1 MTPLTPLPLLARARA
16 VLRIGDMV
24 YNIGMENAEKK
35 RVAILIDG
43 GNFYKKIR
51 KDGLIPKGTRFDY
64 VKFAKF
70 LAQDRPIVSK
80 AYYIGIVRNFDN
92 TAKSQKMVESQQKL
106 LTGLEND
113 GYEIKRG
120 KIVYDNDIREK
131 GVDVQIAID
140 LVIGAVENCFDTAI
154 IVSSDT
160 DLLPAIKYIKSKGK
174 SVEYVGFENAPSA
187 GMIKESNVR
196 ILLLKEQIESLRQ
209 NPQPVK

>member
-1 MTPLTPLPLLARARA
+1 
-16 VLRIGDMV
+16 
-24 YNIGMENAEKK
+24 MEKAEKN

-51 KDGLIPKGTRFDY
+51 RDGLIPKGTRFDY

-70 LAQDRPIVSK
+70 LANSRPVVSK
-80 AYYIGIVRNFDN
+80 RYYIGIVRNFDN
-92 TAKSQKMVESQQKL
+92 TARSQQMVESQQKL

-113 GYEIKRG
+113 GYEIRKG

-140 LVIGAVENCFDTAI
+140 LVIDAAEDRYDTAI

-160 DLLPAIKYIKSKGK
+160 DLIPAIRYIKSKGK
-174 SVEYVGFENAPSA
+174 TVEHVGFSNAPSF
-187 GMIKESNVR
+187 GMIKESDVR
-196 ILLLKEQIESLRQ
+196 VLLHKEQIESLRQ
-209 NPQPVK
+209 NSQPAK